1 MAKAKSKQKTVV
13 EETLARRGPKYG
25 PFTEQASVSQSLK
38 YVMFAT
44 PNWRALAAD
53 QREAFE
59 MIAMKISRALCGDPN
74 HIDNFVDVAGYSTL
88 VANRLTQEYGDAQ

>member
-1 MAKAKSKQKTVV
+1 MKKAKKKTQV
-13 EETLARRGPKYG
+13 EETLAQRGPKYG
-25 PFTEQASVSQSLK
+25 PFIEQAAVSQTLK
-38 YVMFAT
+38 RVMWLT
-44 PNWRALAAD
+44 PGWDKLAYD

-74 HIDNFVDVAGYSTL
+74 YIDNFVDVAGYSTL